1 MTVLAILNVV
11 TPVTLADRLHAFVTL
26 VPNLVILQD
35 TPIFPAEEFDMILP
49 LFSIF
54 ARLAVQSLP
63 DDKSFYMF

>member
-1 MTVLAILNVV
+1 MLALLHVV
-11 TPVTLADRLHAFVTL
+11 TPVTLADRLYAFVTL

-35 TPIFPAEEFDMILP
+35 TPIFPAAEFGMILP

-63 DDKSFYMF
+63 EAKSFYMF